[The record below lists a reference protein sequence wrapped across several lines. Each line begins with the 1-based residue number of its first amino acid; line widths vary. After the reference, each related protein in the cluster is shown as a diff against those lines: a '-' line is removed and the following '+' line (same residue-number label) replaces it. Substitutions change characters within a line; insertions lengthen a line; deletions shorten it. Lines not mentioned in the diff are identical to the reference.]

1 MFVRALVFAL
11 VVLVPLACGACGGK
25 KKAKDPSGES
35 GGDYDWSQDSE
46 FRIEYVPISI
56 NWVKKHLKLK
66 GEASDDDPKQL
77 DSLARDRARRIMDEM
92 VSKMQSST
100 ESMDS
105 IAESAIKQELGPKA
119 IADPKRR
126 KAVTLAPDA
135 AGSADLPPDAKDA
148 LSAFAKKAKP
158 GSVVDSPLGSGP
170 VLLVA
175 RAIR

>member
-1 MFVRALVFAL
+1 MIRVRWAVVAL
-11 VVLVPLACGACGGK
+11 LAILLACGGK
-25 KKAKDPSGES
+25 KKAKEPTGE

-77 DSLARDRARRIMDEM
+77 DALARDRARRIMDEM

-105 IAESAIKQELGPKA
+105 IAENAIKQELGAKA

-126 KAVTLAPDA
+126 KTVTLTPDG
-135 AGSADLPPDAKDA
+135 AGSADLPPDAKEA

-170 VLLVA
+170 VLVVA

>member
-1 MFVRALVFAL
+1 VRRILVLLLL
-11 VVLVPLACGACGGK
+11 VAATGVSCGGK
-25 KKAKDPSGES
+25 KKAKDPSAETS
-35 GGDYDWSQDSE
+35 GDYDWSQDAE

-77 DSLARDRARRIMDEM
+77 DALARDRARRIMDEM

-105 IAESAIKQELGPKA
+105 IAEATIKQELGAKA
-119 IADPKRR
+119 VADPKRR
-126 KAVTLAPDA
+126 KTVTLAPDA

-148 LSAFAKKAKP
+148 LAAFAKKAKP

>member
-1 MFVRALVFAL
+1 MRWWLLALA
-11 VVLVPLACGACGGK
+11 VVLAMGCGGK
-25 KKAKDPSGES
+25 KKAKDPSETGS
-35 GGDYDWSQDSE
+35 DYDWSQDTE
-46 FRIEYVPISI
+46 FRVEYVPISI

-77 DSLARDRARRIMDEM
+77 DALARDRARRIMDAM
-92 VSKMQSST
+92 VSRMQSST
-100 ESMDS
+100 ESLDS
-105 IAESAIKQELGPKA
+105 ISEAAIKAELGPKA
-119 IADPKRR
+119 VADPKRR
-126 KAVTLAPDA
+126 KMVTLAPDA
-135 AGSADLPPDAKDA
+135 ASTADLPPDAKEA

>member
-1 MFVRALVFAL
+1 MRWFAL
-11 VVLVPLACGACGGK
+11 VGIVLLLVSCGGK

-35 GGDYDWSQDSE
+35 GGDYDWSQDTE

-66 GEASDDDPKQL
+66 GEASEDDPKQL
-77 DSLARDRARRIMDEM
+77 DALARDRARRIMDEM
-92 VSKMQSST
+92 VSRMQSSQ
-100 ESMDS
+100 ESLDS
-105 IAESAIKQELGPKA
+105 ISEAAIKAELGPKA
-119 IADPKRR
+119 LADPKRR
-126 KAVTLAPDA
+126 KTVTLAPDA

-148 LSAFAKKAKP
+148 LAAFAKKARP

-170 VLLVA
+170 VLVVA

>member
-1 MFVRALVFAL
+1 MCHVRWLFVVFVALLL
-11 VVLVPLACGACGGK
+11 VGCGGK
-25 KKAKDPSGES
+25 KKAKDPSGE
-35 GGDYDWSQDSE
+35 GGDYDWSQDTE

-66 GEASDDDPKQL
+66 GEASDDDAKQL
-77 DSLARDRARRIMDEM
+77 DSLARDRARRIMDAM
-92 VSKMQSST
+92 VSRMQSST
-100 ESMDS
+100 ESLDS
-105 IAESAIKQELGPKA
+105 IAEAAIKTELGPKA
-119 IADPKRR
+119 VADPKRR
-126 KAVTLAPDA
+126 KMVTLAPDA
-135 AGSADLPPDAKDA
+135 AGTADLPPDAKEA

>member
-1 MFVRALVFAL
+1 MLVLILLLPTAAL
-11 VVLVPLACGACGGK
+11 ACGGK
-25 KKAKDPSGES
+25 KKAKEPTGEQS
-35 GGDYDWSQDSE
+35 DYDWSQDTE

-77 DSLARDRARRIMDEM
+77 DALARDRARRIMDEM

-100 ESMDS
+100 EALDS
-105 IAESAIKQELGPKA
+105 ISEAAIKSELGPKA
-119 IADPKRR
+119 VADPKRR
-126 KAVTLAPDA
+126 KTVTLAPDA
-135 AGSADLPPDAKDA
+135 AGSADLPPDAKEA
-148 LSAFAKKAKP
+148 LAAFAKKAKP

-170 VLLVA
+170 VLVVA

>member
-1 MFVRALVFAL
+1 MCFVRWLLLVLTAIF
-11 VVLVPLACGACGGK
+11 VIGCGGK
-25 KKAKDPSGES
+25 KKAKDPSAEQ

-46 FRIEYVPISI
+46 FRLEYVPISI

-77 DSLARDRARRIMDEM
+77 DSLARDRARRIMDAM
-92 VSKMQSST
+92 VSRMQSST
-100 ESMDS
+100 ESLDS
-105 IAESAIKQELGPKA
+105 IAEAAIKAELGPKA

-126 KAVTLAPDA
+126 KMVTLAPDA
-135 AGSADLPPDAKDA
+135 AGTADLPPDAKEA

-158 GSVVDSPLGSGP
+158 GAVVDSPLGSGP

>member
-1 MFVRALVFAL
+1 VRGL
-11 VVLVPLACGACGGK
+11 VVLSLLVAGAVFAGCGGK
-25 KKAKDPSGES
+25 KKAKEPTGEGS
-35 GGDYDWSQDSE
+35 DYDWSQDTE
-46 FRIEYVPISI
+46 YRVEYVPISI

-77 DSLARDRARRIMDEM
+77 DTLARDRARRIMDEM
-92 VSKMQSST
+92 VSKMQAST

-105 IAESAIKQELGPKA
+105 IAEAAIKQELGPKA

-126 KAVTLAPDA
+126 KTVTLAPDA
-135 AGSADLPPDAKDA
+135 AGGADLPPDAKEA
-148 LSAFAKKAKP
+148 LAAFAKKARP

>member
-1 MFVRALVFAL
+1 MRWL
-11 VVLVPLACGACGGK
+11 VLVLAALLAVGCGGK
-25 KKAKDPSGES
+25 KKPKDPSGES
-35 GGDYDWSQDSE
+35 SGDYDWSQDTE

-66 GEASDDDPKQL
+66 GEASDDDPKEL
-77 DSLARDRARRIMDEM
+77 DTLARDRARRIMDEM

-105 IAESAIKQELGPKA
+105 ISEAAIKQELGAKA
-119 IADPKRR
+119 VADPKRR
-126 KAVTLAPDA
+126 KTVTLAPDA
-135 AGSADLPPDAKDA
+135 ANSADLPPDAKEA
-148 LSAFAKKAKP
+148 LAAFAKKAKP

>member
-1 MFVRALVFAL
+1 MSSVRWL
-11 VVLVPLACGACGGK
+11 VVGLIVLAASCGGK
-25 KKAKDPSGES
+25 KKAKEPTAES
-35 GGDYDWSQDSE
+35 GDYDWSQDTE

-66 GEASDDDPKQL
+66 GEASDDDPKRL
-77 DSLARDRARRIMDEM
+77 DALARDRARRIMDEM
-92 VSKMQSST
+92 VSRMQSST
-100 ESMDS
+100 ESLDS
-105 IAESAIKQELGPKA
+105 ISEAAIKTELGAKA

-126 KAVTLAPDA
+126 KTVTLAPDA
-135 AGSADLPPDAKDA
+135 ASGADLPPDAKEA
-148 LSAFAKKAKP
+148 LAAFARKAKP

>member
-1 MFVRALVFAL
+1 VWRILVLLL
-11 VVLVPLACGACGGK
+11 VVATGVSCGGK
-25 KKAKDPSGES
+25 KKAKDPSAES
-35 GGDYDWSQDSE
+35 GDYDWSQDAE

-66 GEASDDDPKQL
+66 GEASEDDPKQL
-77 DSLARDRARRIMDEM
+77 DALARDRARRIMDEM

-100 ESMDS
+100 ESMDA
-105 IAESAIKQELGPKA
+105 IAEAAIKQELGPKA

-126 KAVTLAPDA
+126 KTVTLAPDA
-135 AGSADLPPDAKDA
+135 AGGADLPPDAKDA
-148 LSAFAKKAKP
+148 LAAFAKKAKP

>member
-1 MFVRALVFAL
+1 MTFVRRLVLALL
-11 VVLVPLACGACGGK
+11 VVTIVACGGK
-25 KKAKDPSGES
+25 KKAKDPSAEN

-77 DSLARDRARRIMDEM
+77 DALARDRARRIMDEM

-100 ESMDS
+100 EALDS
-105 IAESAIKQELGPKA
+105 ISEAAIKSELGPKA
-119 IADPKRR
+119 VADPKRR
-126 KAVTLAPDA
+126 KTVTLAPDA
-135 AGSADLPPDAKDA
+135 AGSADLPPDAKEA
-148 LSAFAKKAKP
+148 LAAFAKKAKP

-170 VLLVA
+170 VWLVA

>member
-1 MFVRALVFAL
+1 MYVVRWLL
-11 VVLVPLACGACGGK
+11 VLVLLVSTIGCGGK
-25 KKAKDPSGES
+25 KKAKDPTEA
-35 GGDYDWSQDSE
+35 GGDYDWSQDTE
-46 FRIEYVPISI
+46 FRLEYVPISI

-77 DSLARDRARRIMDEM
+77 DALARDRARRIMDAM
-92 VSKMQSST
+92 VSRMQSST
-100 ESMDS
+100 ESLDS
-105 IAESAIKQELGPKA
+105 IAEAAIKAELGPKA
-119 IADPKRR
+119 VADPKRR
-126 KAVTLAPDA
+126 KMVTLAPDA
-135 AGSADLPPDAKDA
+135 AGTADLPPDAKEA